1 MSIAIHPTMRY
12 IIPAL
17 LAGACL
23 ALPPAAALAQTESIG
38 AAIVIADP
46 PASCSVS
53 TSDDLDFGVII
64 RPSSGSGQWV
74 DISNTS
80 GSVST
85 SSGISNPAS
94 HSVGYARM
102 RAINVTTM
110 TVERTFPADLDGL
123 TFAGDWAVSGSANS
137 GYSAISGAS
146 DTQSSLGGV
155 GGDATRHYR
164 FGGRVTGIGSTTSL
178 GTYDDTINITISCT
192 Q

>member
-1 MSIAIHPTMRY
+1 MRY

-110 TVERTFPADLDGL
+110 TVERTFPANLDGL
-123 TFAGDWAVSGSANS
+123 TFTGDWAVSESANS
-137 GYSAISGAS
+137 GYSAISGTS

-155 GGDATRHYR
+155 GGDETRHYR
-164 FGGRVTGIGSTTSL
+164 FGGRVTGISSTTSL